1 MASTKEEFG
10 VRVRGLRKET
20 GLSQELFA
28 DAIRVG
34 RSNMGKIENGRA
46 NPTLEIIVKIA
57 RGLDISP
64 ARLFETMYERPYWSD
79 SVTATPRSSRTS
91 PR

>member
-10 VRVRGLRKET
+10 IRVRKLREKT
-20 GLSQELFA
+20 GLSQERFA

-34 RSNMGKIENGRA
+34 RSHMGQIENGKA
-46 NPTLEIIVKIA
+46 NPTLGVIVKIA
-57 RGLDISP
+57 KGFDISL
-64 ARLFETMYERPYWSD
+64 AQLFETMDERPFWPD
-79 SVTATPRSSRTS
+79 SATDTPRSSQTS